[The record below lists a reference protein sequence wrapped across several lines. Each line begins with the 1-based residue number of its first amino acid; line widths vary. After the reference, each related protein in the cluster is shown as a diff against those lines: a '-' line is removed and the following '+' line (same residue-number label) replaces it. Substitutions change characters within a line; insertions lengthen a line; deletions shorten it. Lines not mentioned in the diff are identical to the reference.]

1 LLPNLEGKGVGSPVE
16 KGMGAVVEGME
27 RGNNAAA
34 LDPDEVAVEEISW
47 ELAGQL
53 VTQIVPGQRKSWSI
67 QRF

>member
-1 LLPNLEGKGVGSPVE
+1 VE
-16 KGMGAVVEGME
+16 EGMGAVVEGME